1 MFAAPA
7 SGSTIYSGQM
17 VLETRSSHFLFPI
30 LSNIYQ
36 RGWSGIK
43 SCFAPK
49 LSQLSWSD
57 YCEKSEERSTLC
69 VASDYSEANLG
80 NLFVIG
86 NVFEERKMQD
96 IENLNILSVVGFT
109 EKR

>member
-1 MFAAPA
+1 M
-7 SGSTIYSGQM
+7 
-17 VLETRSSHFLFPI
+17 
-30 LSNIYQ
+30 
-36 RGWSGIK
+36 
-43 SCFAPK
+43 
-49 LSQLSWSD
+49 
-57 YCEKSEERSTLC
+57 RSTLC

-96 IENLNILSVVGFT
+96 IENQNILSVVGFT